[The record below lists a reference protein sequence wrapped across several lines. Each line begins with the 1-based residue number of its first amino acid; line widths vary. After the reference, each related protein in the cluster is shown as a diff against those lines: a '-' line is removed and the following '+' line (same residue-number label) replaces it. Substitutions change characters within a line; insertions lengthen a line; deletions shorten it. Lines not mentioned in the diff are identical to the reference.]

1 MDPSWEPDILPYTKP
16 IGNHVVATPSVTQQ
30 QTGETSFLC
39 ASWNLDLKHK
49 FVGFGAIAAAIYG
62 SRHPQVGMNHDPDV
76 PNVWI
81 IYLHLTYKFNTINA
95 SKYSLHGAFGWCCS
109 PCVLLKKIHFLTND
123 YDEMVDGRFLFFCG
137 CVFSFN
143 GWCARQETWII
154 FNHLVSWLRS
164 RTPQGAN
171 EKAMVFWD
179 NISCWVWLEDGN
191 LEA

>member
-30 QTGETSFLC
+30 KTGETSFLC

-76 PNVWI
+76 PKIWI

-123 YDEMVDGRFLFFCG
+123 YDEMVDGRFLFFVDVCFLLMAD
-137 CVFSFN
+137 VLDK
-143 GWCARQETWII
+143 RPE
-154 FNHLVSWLRS
+154 
-164 RTPQGAN
+164 
-171 EKAMVFWD
+171 
-179 NISCWVWLEDGN
+179 
-191 LEA
+191 